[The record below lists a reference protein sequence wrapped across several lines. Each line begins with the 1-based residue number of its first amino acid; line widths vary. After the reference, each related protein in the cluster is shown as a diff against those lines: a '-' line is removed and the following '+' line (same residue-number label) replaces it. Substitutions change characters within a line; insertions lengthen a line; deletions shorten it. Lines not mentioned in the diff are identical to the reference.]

1 MCGRTAPACAQD
13 DAGPEPLA
21 ASRIAD
27 VIRVIHTIFDVNLA
41 ADRRPRVIG
50 FGRLARRDLCPM
62 LRGRAQILS
71 IG

>member
-1 MCGRTAPACAQD
+1 M
-13 DAGPEPLA
+13 
-21 ASRIAD
+21 
-27 VIRVIHTIFDVNLA
+27 RVIHTIFDVNLA

-62 LRGRAQILS
+62 LRRRAQILS